1 MWHLEPVL
9 RASSSATIPT
19 RASTADWS
27 VMGSFIVQT
36 LATKLDAVSTH
47 KQWPNFKFLA
57 PTGSEKWAP
66 HSPLINKSRAASNV
80 ECINEASEN
89 PKRLWST
96 IKSLLHSSPPSEQ
109 LSPCISQPLANS
121 LATFFCQKIVALKES
136 ISLKLRGSPSPF
148 DFDQPHRNELLSDL
162 TPVTPAEVS
171 KLLQSMS
178 NKSSQLDYIPT
189 SLLKSCADTF
199 SIIISHLANLSFT
212 QATFPSKFKLAL
224 ISPLLKKPG
233 LPKSELSNFRPI
245 SNLNTIGKML
255 ERLALARL
263 FPHISI
269 SPSFCPLQSAYRKF
283 HSTETALL
291 KLTNDI
297 METIDSGKITILTAL
312 DMSAAFDT
320 LDHATLLHRLQHTFG
335 LSGYV
340 ISWVRSY
347 LTNRT
352 SFVKI
357 DSSSSPNTTI
367 CTGVPQGSVLGPL
380 LFVLFISPVA
390 SVINPDLSNAS
401 NIVSFHQYADDTQLY
416 IGTNLSTLADQ
427 VASIESCTQRVHN
440 WLLNNGLHL
449 NPSKSEAIAF
459 FNPRSKPLESLAES
473 IASISVAGSPIKLQ
487 SSIKNL
493 GVYLDSRMSFDR
505 QVSETCKASY
515 FHIRALRHIRPS
527 LTTEA
532 CKTIAAAIVGSRL
545 DYCNSLLAGT
555 SVSNLARLQLV
566 QNTLARVVTEKS
578 RFCHITPVLSE
589 LHWLP
594 VRHRIN
600 FKIAT
605 ITFKVLQFQQ
615 PSYLAALIPRYVPTR
630 SLRSSS
636 SLSLCIPT
644 RKTEMAKS
652 KSFSSVASNVWNKL
666 PGHLSSISSLPAF
679 RKKLKHHLFRSAFPG
694 NPSPSTGITFCDVS
708 PSTDA
713 TQVGHTPPPG

>member
-1 MWHLEPVL
+1 MHRCTPGL
-9 RASSSATIPT
+9 RP
-19 RASTADWS
+19 W
-27 VMGSFIVQT
+27 
-36 LATKLDAVSTH
+36 
-47 KQWPNFKFLA
+47 
-57 PTGSEKWAP
+57 
-66 HSPLINKSRAASNV
+66 
-80 ECINEASEN
+80 
-89 PKRLWST
+89 
-96 IKSLLHSSPPSEQ
+96 
-109 LSPCISQPLANS
+109 
-121 LATFFCQKIVALKES
+121 
-136 ISLKLRGSPSPF
+136 
-148 DFDQPHRNELLSDL
+148 
-162 TPVTPAEVS
+162 
-171 KLLQSMS
+171 
-178 NKSSQLDYIPT
+178 PT
-189 SLLKSCADTF
+189 S
-199 SIIISHLANLSFT
+199 
-212 QATFPSKFKLAL
+212 
-224 ISPLLKKPG
+224 
-233 LPKSELSNFRPI
+233 
-245 SNLNTIGKML
+245 
-255 ERLALARL
+255 
-263 FPHISI
+263 
-269 SPSFCPLQSAYRKF
+269 
-283 HSTETALL
+283 
-291 KLTNDI
+291 
-297 METIDSGKITILTAL
+297 
-312 DMSAAFDT
+312 
-320 LDHATLLHRLQHTFG
+320 
-335 LSGYV
+335 
-340 ISWVRSY
+340 
-347 LTNRT
+347 
-352 SFVKI
+352 
-357 DSSSSPNTTI
+357 
-367 CTGVPQGSVLGPL
+367 
-380 LFVLFISPVA
+380 FVLFISPVA
-390 SVINPDLSNAS
+390 NVINPDLSNAS

-416 IGTNLSTLADQ
+416 IGTNLSTLAHQ

-636 SLSLCIPT
+636 SLSLCVPT

-652 KSFSSVASNVWNKL
+652 KSFSSVASSVWNKL
-666 PGHLSSISSLPAF
+666 PWPSFIHFHSSCFQEETQAPSFSKCLS
-679 RKKLKHHLFRSAFPG
+679 R
-694 NPSPSTGITFCDVS
+694 
-708 PSTDA
+708 
-713 TQVGHTPPPG
+713 